1 MGKTMLGVF
10 FGLVM
15 VVAGASAAFAHQAGG
30 VEVGDLETGSVVGQ
44 SFKEL
49 DVDAQLFAIEIGN
62 LKAWYP
68 PVTIIDFKVRPGRP
82 ILLKVTN
89 NSAGEHGFS
98 VDRYDDSTGADRAE
112 CAGGTQAW

>member
-15 VVAGASAAFAHQAGG
+15 VVAGASAAFALQAGG

-49 DVDAQLFAIEIGN
+49 DVDAQLFAIEIGD
-62 LKAWYP
+62 LKDVVSTRHDHRFQSSAWSSCP
-68 PVTIIDFKVRPGRP
+68 AQGD
-82 ILLKVTN
+82 
-89 NSAGEHGFS
+89 EQCH
-98 VDRYDDSTGADRAE
+98 
-112 CAGGTQAW
+112 C